1 MCEDRGSSEYSGHKL
16 RLISAAAMGREMRLK
31 TNSGFSLIEVLVATS
46 IFSVALLGLAMGA
59 TSVIRQNQT
68 SLHTTIATNLA
79 QDKLEELKAKTTAN
93 IDTSG
98 SPEDGLTVSGV
109 PVKFNRSWTVVL
121 GGSTINGNINC
132 PNVVEFKCVTVTVSW
147 TDYTNR
153 QVTVSSA
160 VKI

>member
-1 MCEDRGSSEYSGHKL
+1 MCEDGGSSEYSGRKL

-31 TNSGFSLIEVLVATS
+31 TNSGFSLIEVLVATT

-79 QDKLEELKAKTTAN
+79 QDKLEELKGKTSAN
-93 IDTSG
+93 IEAG
-98 SPEDGLTVSGV
+98 SEYNLPVSGV
-109 PVKFNRSWTVVL
+109 PVKFNRSWTVDL
-121 GGSTINGNINC
+121 GGFNNC
-132 PNVVEFKCVTVTVSW
+132 PSVVEFKCVTVTVSW
-147 TDYTNR
+147 TDYTFR